1 MTASDAAEPAQ
12 SPPPSAQGDGVLA
25 GERVTFTGTLASLT
39 HRQAGEL
46 VEQHGGTA
54 TLHVNQQTTL
64 LVVGEEGWPLEEDG
78 RPSVKLEDAHR
89 LQQRGQNLRV
99 LSEAE
104 FLKALGLE
112 DRGLESRELHTPA
125 MLAQMLGLSVHEV
138 RRWERA
144 GLIKPARKLYRLSYF
159 DVGEVAR
166 VRKLS
171 ELVAKGIPPAE
182 IAASLARLRSVFPDV
197 DRSLAQL
204 EVLGS
209 GEALVYRDERGL
221 IESASGQRVFDFDES
236 VPAEPEADTVPFLQ
250 HEALQRQR
258 VGWTADDWLHEAA
271 NLTEAGELG
280 EAEEA
285 LRMALVDRPTD
296 PALHFHLA
304 ELLYRQNQLGG
315 AIERYY
321 VAVELD
327 HQFLEAWTQLGCL
340 LMESRRP
347 GAAEEAFRVAL
358 DVHSDYPEAHFHLA
372 ELLEASGRTE
382 EAAGHWRRYLEFDQ
396 RGPWAERARQ
406 RLAAGPTAEHV

>member
-1 MTASDAAEPAQ
+1 M
-12 SPPPSAQGDGVLA
+12 LH

-46 VEQHGGTA
+46 VEQHGGT
-54 TLHVNQQTTL
+54 TSVHVNQLTTL

-78 RPSVKLEDAHR
+78 QPSVKLEHAHQ
-89 LQQRGQNLRV
+89 LQERGQHLRV

-112 DRGLESRELHTPA
+112 DRAQEPRELHTPA

-171 ELVAKGIPPAE
+171 ELVARGIPPQE

-209 GEALVYRDERGL
+209 GQKLVFRDDHGL
-221 IESASGQRVFDFDES
+221 IEPTSGQRVFDFDETVS
-236 VPAEPEADTVPFLQ
+236 AAEPEPDTVPFLQ
-250 HEALQRQR
+250 HEVVQRQR
-258 VGWTADDWLHEAA
+258 VGWTADDWLQEAA
-271 NLTEAGELG
+271 VLTEAGELG

-285 LRMALVDRPTD
+285 LRMALIDRPTD

-340 LMESRRP
+340 LVESRRP

-358 DVHSDYPEAHFHLA
+358 DVHADYPEAHFHLA
-372 ELLEASGRTE
+372 ELLDAGNRSA
-382 EAAGHWRRYLEFDQ
+382 EAAVHWQRYLEFDQ

-406 RLAAGPTAEHV
+406 RLAATE